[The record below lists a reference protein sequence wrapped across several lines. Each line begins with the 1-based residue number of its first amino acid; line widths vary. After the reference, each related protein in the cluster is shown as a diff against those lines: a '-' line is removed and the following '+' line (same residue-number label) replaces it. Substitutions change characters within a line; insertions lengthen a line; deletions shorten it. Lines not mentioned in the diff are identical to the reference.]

1 MFYDSILLSSVLFLA
16 TALVLPFNEGTAI
29 SSGNNV
35 FSIYLFAVSFAYFG
49 WFWTHGGQTLGMRV
63 WRVRVLAKQGNTLT
77 WKHAALRFAG
87 AIVSWLPL
95 ALGFLWM
102 LWSPERRTWHDQWSD
117 TELVLVPKSSHPSD
131 KS

>member
-16 TALVLPFNEGTAI
+16 TALVIPFNESTAI
-29 SSGNNV
+29 SSGNNL
-35 FSIYLFAVSFAYFG
+35 FSIYLLAVSFAYFG

-63 WRVRVLAKQGNTLT
+63 WRVRVLAKRGNTIT
-77 WKHAALRFAG
+77 WKQAALRFAG

-117 TELVLVPKSSHPSD
+117 TELVLVPSVVSRN
-131 KS
+131 